1 MLTEAEAE
9 RKVFEAQE
17 RMRQCVRDF
26 ATVKAR
32 RDVIR
37 THKAEFLDLAEQERF
52 ERLLQGCEQDA
63 DAIRLRGRG
72 GSQQPSLT
80 NRAYRS
86 GV

>member
-1 MLTEAEAE
+1 
-9 RKVFEAQE
+9 
-17 RMRQCVRDF
+17 MRPGFCHGQG
-26 ATVKAR
+26 A

-72 GSQQPSLT
+72 GSQRPSLT